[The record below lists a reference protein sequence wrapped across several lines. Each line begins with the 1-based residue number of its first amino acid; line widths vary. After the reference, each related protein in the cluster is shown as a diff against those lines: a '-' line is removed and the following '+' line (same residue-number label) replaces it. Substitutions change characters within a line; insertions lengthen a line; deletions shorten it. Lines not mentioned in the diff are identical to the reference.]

1 MTSVTLGN
9 RGAKLDG
16 AIFIPAEKK
25 DTHPAILFV
34 HGWTSE
40 KARSFQYA
48 QALADSG
55 YICFLFDM
63 RGHGKSEGDRNAL
76 TSREFLEDVLAA
88 YDYFVKVEG
97 VDVHDIS
104 AVGSSFGAYLITLL
118 SEKRTIKNLALRAP
132 ADYPNEQFDEL
143 KVRVPGGDPTVVEWR
158 KRPRGHDGSFALV
171 ALHHFP
177 GEVLFIES
185 ENDDKIP
192 HQTIVNFMNALAD
205 QKQATHVLMKGAS
218 HSIKEGPF
226 RDEVQK
232 ILTEWF
238 QARVA

>member
-1 MTSVTLGN
+1 MTPVTLEN
-9 RGAKLDG
+9 HGATLDG
-16 AIFIPAEKK
+16 VIFFPAEKK

-40 KARSFQYA
+40 KTRSFQYA
-48 QALADSG
+48 QALADNG
-55 YICFLFDM
+55 YICFLCDM
-63 RGHGKSEGDRNAL
+63 RGHGKSEGDRNTL
-76 TSREFLEDVLAA
+76 TSHEFLEDVLVA
-88 YDYFVKVEG
+88 YDYLAKVEG
-97 VDVHDIS
+97 VDTCTIS

-118 SEKRTIKNLALRAP
+118 CEKRTIKSLVLRAP
-132 ADYPNEQFDEL
+132 ADYPNEQFDAL
-143 KVRVPGGDPTVVEWR
+143 KARVPGGDPTVVEWR
-158 KRPRGHDGSFALV
+158 KQPRGHDGSFALT

-192 HQTIVNFMNALAD
+192 HQTIVNFMNVLVD
-205 QKQATHVLMKGAS
+205 PKQATHVLMKGAP

-238 QARVA
+238 HARI